1 MLCLRSCRLSWDLEV
16 ERVYPKLSSIG
27 FMMRISGADQVAW
40 VMTGVKALTE
50 VCWEVLEVEAVVD
63 IMSSRGRLKIWLWI
77 CKSWRGGVLWPS
89 FHKKTGYIPPSPK
102 SNPSSNPISRRDDWC
117 HRCYGPVE

>member
-27 FMMRISGADQVAW
+27 FMMRISGADQVVW

-50 VCWEVLEVEAVVD
+50 VCWGMPEVEADVD
-63 IMSSRGRLKIWLWI
+63 IMDSRGKLKIWL
-77 CKSWRGGVLWPS
+77 
-89 FHKKTGYIPPSPK
+89 
-102 SNPSSNPISRRDDWC
+102 
-117 HRCYGPVE
+117 

>member
-27 FMMRISGADQVAW
+27 FMMRISGADQVVW

-50 VCWEVLEVEAVVD
+50 VCWGMPDVED

-77 CKSWRGGVLWPS
+77 YKSWRGRELWPS
-89 FHKKTGYIPPSPK
+89 VHKKTGYIPPSPK
-102 SNPSSNPISRRDDWC
+102 SNPSTGNPI
-117 HRCYGPVE
+117 